1 MICVF
6 PSEKVKKGK
15 WGLME
20 LKWKIFKLCNLNN
33 LRFHEH

>member
-6 PSEKVKKGK
+6 PSEKDKKGK

-20 LKWKIFKLCNLNN
+20 LKWKIFKLCKP
-33 LRFHEH
+33 